1 MQYMP
6 DSVREGYSRKADIF
20 EYPKMNTGTL
30 YEEYIPLYP
39 TSSLSTGGTIFF
51 KIPGASGG
59 YISGDEI
66 SMSVTLKI
74 TKANGD
80 AVTPSDDVTLANQ
93 PLSSIF
99 KMITCSLNSTYVNS
113 EVGANYAYKR
123 YFDTM
128 INDNNIHS
136 SGIDELKG
144 FIPDGETLLDK
155 CSAIA
160 AENNPVN
167 EGVVMRHELT
177 KSGQELT
184 LKGKLGIDFL
194 EVNKFIVSGIDV
206 NLEFYQNTDSF
217 RLLSN
222 NNNNNFKVDIVS
234 MFLTVKYI
242 KLRPEIL
249 MAHTERFDSSSNN
262 EAHYPYNKTSMRVFT
277 IPKGVMG
284 FEQTAISGDKIP
296 NKIIIGFVKN
306 DAYAGTYSS
315 NPFFFEHLSTIFASF
330 EVDGRSVPHTPLAPD
345 FNKNKFTECYYS
357 MINGMKRPE
366 LCTISPNDFKEGR
379 TLFVFNIANS
389 DMEDVFPVLKRGS
402 TRLCFKFS
410 KALPYSISAIIQMIG
425 VGEYVVTKSRTVR
438 VEY

>member
-6 DSVREGYSRKADIF
+6 EAVSEGYSRKADIF

-39 TSSLSTGGTIFF
+39 TSSLSGGGTIFF
-51 KIPGASGG
+51 LIPGANGG
-59 YISGDEI
+59 YISGDDI
-66 SMSVTLKI
+66 SMTVTLKI
-74 TKANGD
+74 TKENGD
-80 AVTPSDDVTLANQ
+80 PVTLSDEVSLVNQ

-123 YFDTM
+123 YFDTL
-128 INDNNIHS
+128 INDNNINN
-136 SGIDELKG
+136 SGIDKMKG
-144 FIPDGETLLDK
+144 YIPDAESLIDK

-160 AENNPVN
+160 SENNPVN
-167 EGVVMRHELT
+167 DGVVVRHELT
-177 KSGQELT
+177 KNGQELT

-194 EVNKFIVSGIDV
+194 EVNKYIVSGIDI
-206 NLEFYQNTDSF
+206 NLEFYQNADSF
-217 RLLSN
+217 RLMMKN
-222 NNNNNFKVDIVS
+222 NNSNFKIIITS
-234 MFLTVKYI
+234 MFLTVKYT

-249 MAHTERFDSSSNN
+249 MAHTQRFDSSSNN
-262 EAHYPYNKTSMRVFT
+262 EAHYPFNKTSMRVFT

-284 FEQTAISGDKIP
+284 FEQTAINGDKIP

-306 DAYAGTYSS
+306 DSYAGTYSS
-315 NPFFFEHLSTIFASF
+315 NPFYFEHLSTIFASF
-330 EVDGRSVPHTPLAPD
+330 EVDGRSIHQAPFSPD
-345 FNKNKFTECYYS
+345 FEQNKYTECYYS
-357 MINGMKRPE
+357 MLNGMKRPE
-366 LCTISPNDFKEGR
+366 LCTISPNNFKEGR
-379 TLFVFNIANS
+379 TLFVFNVSKS

-402 TRLCFKFS
+402 TRICFKFAH
-410 KALPYSISAIIQMIG
+410 ALPYSISVVVQMIG